1 MTEILYT
8 LTSAEL
14 YAHLVS
20 CLGQEVMDT
29 LFGILLGDARLNFTS
44 FAKASA
50 YIEQSQIHAS
60 YLVALYGALIHLAVK
75 APKLRYHG
83 KFRKD
88 GSEIVSAGFSLA
100 SSSELGILAYLF
112 YIPRESRDS
121 TYVRNVPF
129 MLLPFALTARAL
141 AFWIAD
147 DGSFFRT
154 GGVYLNTQSFSLG
167 DVMSLLW
174 TLEMHH
180 GLVCTLHT
188 KRIKSGKV
196 GYCIY
201 ITRGSLPRLQAI
213 VGPYIPTSLRYK
225 VHL

>member
-1 MTEILYT
+1 MDNENELMEASLISNNGFLPIIEGQIDNDELISYMDTNGCLIEAPS
-8 LTSAEL
+8 SASSVQAWPSEPQTCQEL

-121 TYVRNVPF
+121 TWCLPEHSKLFTRRCNVSTLDTRN
-129 MLLPFALTARAL
+129 AS
-141 AFWIAD
+141 W
-147 DGSFFRT
+147 SS
-154 GGVYLNTQSFSLG
+154 VYAS
-167 DVMSLLW
+167 
-174 TLEMHH
+174 H
-180 GLVCTLHT
+180 
-188 KRIKSGKV
+188 
-196 GYCIY
+196 
-201 ITRGSLPRLQAI
+201 
-213 VGPYIPTSLRYK
+213 
-225 VHL
+225 